1 MEPTDEEIQTA
12 IRVISYLSPQ
22 NKSTKKFGSLTN
34 QIFLQY
40 KKLSTR
46 LPKTTRLTIVR
57 DCLLNKR
64 RQERQESHK
73 RYLSDPL
80 DQSASKFLRLEVNEP
95 SFEQRSKIEPTF
107 VCYICKKQHQISHAF
122 YGMMCEP
129 CGHLQFQK
137 RNALCQLQDRIA
149 IVTGARIKIGYETAI
164 RLLLSGA
171 EVIATTRFT
180 TDACLRFYNH
190 PQFNEF
196 KNRLHV
202 YHLDLADKKSI
213 EEFTIRVKKNFSHI
227 DILINNAAQTIK
239 RPDSFHTN
247 EQKFDLLFSSH
258 VRQILDVNQQPSL
271 TNTNIKMSID
281 EPASHEESSVSQ
293 ASSEAQIKAERRL
306 EVQTEAKHAEQDEY
320 GQPKQIGQTSW
331 HQDLLDVTFE
341 ESMEAYLINAAAPLM
356 LIKEFLPIMQPNSHI
371 INVSSM
377 EGSFSRFFKTSKHV
391 HTNMAKA
398 ALNMITR
405 TLANRLAEQKIYM
418 NSVDTG
424 WIDNMTGKPNALIP
438 LDIEDGA
445 ARIVDVIFEAQKNN
459 IYYGSFLKDYKPTN
473 W

>member
-22 NKSTKKFGSLTN
+22 NKSTKKFGLLTH
-34 QIFLQY
+34 QVFLQY

-46 LPKTTRLTIVR
+46 PPKTTRLTIVR

-80 DQSASKFLRLEVNEP
+80 DQSSNKFLRLEIDEP
-95 SFEQRSKIEPTF
+95 NKPGMEQRFGLVLEPTF

-137 RNALCQLQDRIA
+137 RNALGQLQDKIA

-171 EVIATTRFT
+171 EVIATTRYT

-190 PQFNEF
+190 PQFSEF

-202 YHLDLADKKSI
+202 YHLDLSDKKSI
-213 EEFTIRVKKNFSHI
+213 EEFTQRVKKNFKQI

-239 RPDSFHTN
+239 RPESFYQH
-247 EQKFDLLFSSH
+247 EQKFDMLFSDYA
-258 VRQILDVNQQPSL
+258 RQILDIDHQPSK
-271 TNTNIKMSID
+271 TNLAPEIK
-281 EPASHEESSVSQ
+281 Q
-293 ASSEAQIKAERRL
+293 N
-306 EVQTEAKHAEQDEY
+306 TEQPTDEY
-320 GQPKQIGQTSW
+320 GQPQMPGKTSW
-331 HQDLLDVTFE
+331 HQDLWDVTFE
-341 ESMEAYLINAAAPLM
+341 ESMETYLINAAAPLM
-356 LIKEFLPIMQPNSHI
+356 LIKEFLPIMRPNSHI

-377 EGSFSRFFKTSKHV
+377 EGSFSRIFKTPKHV

-398 ALNMITR
+398 GLNMITR
-405 TLANRLAEQKIYM
+405 TLATRLAEQKIYM

-424 WIDNMTGKPNALIP
+424 WVDNMTGNPNALIP

>member
-1 MEPTDEEIQTA
+1 MIFFNPTMEPTDEEIQTA

-22 NKSTKKFGSLTN
+22 NKSTKKFGPLTN
-34 QIFLQY
+34 QVFQQY

-46 LPKTTRLTIVR
+46 PPRQTRVTVVR

-80 DQSASKFLRLEVNEP
+80 DQSSNKFLRLEIDEP
-95 SFEQRSKIEPTF
+95 NIEQRSGLVLEPTF
-107 VCYICKKQHQISHAF
+107 VCYICKKQHQMSHAF

-137 RNALCQLQDRIA
+137 RNALGQLQDKIA

-171 EVIATTRFT
+171 EVIATTRYT

-202 YHLDLADKKSI
+202 YYLDLSDKKSI
-213 EEFTIRVKKNFSHI
+213 EEFIQRVKKNFIHI

-239 RPDSFHTN
+239 RPESFYQH
-247 EQKFDLLFSSH
+247 EQKFDSLFSDYA
-258 VRQILDVNQQPSL
+258 RQILDIDRQTSKTNPTPEIKQSIEQP
-271 TNTNIKMSID
+271 T
-281 EPASHEESSVSQ
+281 
-293 ASSEAQIKAERRL
+293 
-306 EVQTEAKHAEQDEY
+306 DEY
-320 GQPKQIGQTSW
+320 GQPQQLGQTSW

-341 ESMEAYLINAAAPLM
+341 ESMEAYLINAVAPLM
-356 LIKEFLPIMQPNSHI
+356 LIKEFLPILQPDSHI

-377 EGSFSRFFKTSKHV
+377 EGSFSRFFKSSKHV

-398 ALNMITR
+398 GLNMITR
-405 TLANRLAEQKIYM
+405 TLAARLAEQKIYM

-424 WIDNMTGKPNALIP
+424 WVDNMTGKPNALIP

-459 IYYGSFLKDYKPTN
+459 IYYGSFLKDYKPVS